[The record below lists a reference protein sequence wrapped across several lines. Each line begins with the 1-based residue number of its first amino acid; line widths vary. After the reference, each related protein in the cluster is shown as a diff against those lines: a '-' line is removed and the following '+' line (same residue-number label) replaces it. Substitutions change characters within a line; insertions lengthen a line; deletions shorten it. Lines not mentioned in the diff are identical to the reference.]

1 MTPIE
6 KRAFIDELISNVH
19 RDIVDRIPHMPSE
32 WDGHEIRRY
41 IADKFADSAM
51 SLGSD
56 KSFARAYPE
65 SRLRL
70 ILRGDRICHPSATAD
85 FDRKQ

>member
-56 KSFARAYPE
+56 KSFARRFREYKNE
-65 SRLRL
+65 VLVRNL
-70 ILRGDRICHPSATAD
+70 
-85 FDRKQ
+85 